1 MLKKNISIL
10 IGVAVVIIATAA
22 YFMFIKKNEK
32 STSWRTDPAK
42 VDIVVSENRHTN
54 ETLPPV
60 NTTAVAADSVAV
72 EQPDVKPTFF
82 QPIEIN
88 IQASS
93 ISELADKIKG
103 ETEVILSNNP
113 YLSPSGIKLDLQKN
127 SFYCMI
133 NQASQKSNFVKLGL
147 YYGPAASGCES
158 CRAVIQKNPGSV
170 VLASGNGN
178 GLAGQVIGIKL

>member
-1 MLKKNISIL
+1 MLKKNMPIL
-10 IGVAVVIIATAA
+10 IGIAVVIIAAA
-22 YFMFIKKNEK
+22 FYFIIFNKKNDK

-42 VDIVVSENRHTN
+42 VDIVVSENRHTT
-54 ETLPPV
+54 ETLPQL

-72 EQPDVKPTFF
+72 EQPDAEPIF

-93 ISELADKIKG
+93 ISELADKIKVK
-103 ETEVILSNNP
+103 TEVVLSKNP
-113 YLSPSGIKLDLQKN
+113 FLSPSGVKIDLQKN
-127 SFYCMI
+127 SFYCII
-133 NQASQKSNFVKLGL
+133 NQASQKSDFVKLGL

-158 CRAVIQKNPGSV
+158 CRTVIQKNPGSV

-178 GLAGQVIGIKL
+178 GLVGQIIGIK

>member
-1 MLKKNISIL
+1 MLKKNILIL
-10 IGVAVVIIATAA
+10 IGVAVVIIAAAA
-22 YFMFIKKNEK
+22 YFMFTKKNDK

-42 VDIVVSENRHTN
+42 VDIVVSENRHTV
-54 ETLPPV
+54 ETLPPA

-72 EQPDVKPTFF
+72 EQPVDEPTF

-93 ISELADKIKG
+93 ISDLANKIKG
-103 ETEVILSNNP
+103 KTEVILSNNP
-113 YLSPSGIKLDLQKN
+113 YLSPTSIKLDLQKN
-127 SFYCMI
+127 SFNCVI

-158 CRAVIQKNPGSV
+158 CKTVIQKNPGSV

-178 GLAGQVIGIKL
+178 GLVGQVIGIK